1 MDLMTM
7 ANFIKQ
13 TLIPMAIKGNAKLSG
28 TEVTGVVITGLSVV
42 FLGLIILI
50 LFVWV
55 FGKIFT
61 RKTDNTNIEKKNESL
76 KSVVAPA
83 APVVKPA
90 DSNEDEI
97 VAVIAAAVAAMG
109 QADGKV
115 YKVKSIK
122 AAKNGPARSAWAL
135 AGIQSETMP
144 F

>member
-61 RKTDNTNIEKKNESL
+61 RKTDNTNIEKK
-76 KSVVAPA
+76 K
-83 APVVKPA
+83 
-90 DSNEDEI
+90 
-97 VAVIAAAVAAMG
+97 
-109 QADGKV
+109 
-115 YKVKSIK
+115 
-122 AAKNGPARSAWAL
+122 
-135 AGIQSETMP
+135 
-144 F
+144 